1 MSKKRKVSKWLTMDS
16 NGKQKQRKAYD
27 IGQLFCMSTDR
38 RETDRPNAV
47 DYNWD
52 TFKNLL

>member
-1 MSKKRKVSKWLTMDS
+1 MDS
-16 NGKQKQRKAYD
+16 NGRQKQRKAYD